1 MNNPTQAQ
9 LNPTHSLG
17 IAVVIPCHNVRRH
30 ILGVVSAIGAEVDRI
45 FIVDD
50 CCPESSGQFVTENC
64 NDARVRVIHNRT
76 NQGVG
81 GAVMEG
87 YRAALAEG
95 YEVIVKVDG
104 DGQMDPALIP
114 DFVNPILENA
124 ADYTKGNRF
133 HDLGVMREMPKLRL
147 FGNACL
153 SLMNKISS
161 GYWNIFDPTNGYTA
175 IHARE
180 PLNKSRVL

>member
-1 MNNPTQAQ
+1 
-9 LNPTHSLG
+9 
-17 IAVVIPCHNVRRH
+17 
-30 ILGVVSAIGAEVDRI
+30 
-45 FIVDD
+45 
-50 CCPESSGQFVTENC
+50 
-64 NDARVRVIHNRT
+64 
-76 NQGVG
+76 
-81 GAVMEG
+81 MEG